1 MTKVAFIVLCGLVG
15 ALAAPRDL
23 GWRIVGGHE
32 AGEAQFPYQ
41 VSLRY
46 GGSHTCGGS
55 ILDETTILCAAHCV
69 DGRMPSMMTVVV
81 GSHYLSEGGVSHQV
95 KSFVVHEQYDSYRIQ
110 NDVSILKLDTPISFN
125 TKVQAVKLPTSNI
138 GGDAD
143 VILSGWGRT
152 NYPGDIPDELQYIQL
167 RTLTVE
173 TCQKLQS
180 AMDVIES
187 EVCTLTKSGE
197 GACHG
202 DSGGPLV
209 DFNGNQIGIV
219 SWGTPCARG
228 FPDVFTRVFS
238 FLDWIAQNR
247 H

>member
-1 MTKVAFIVLCGLVG
+1 MVKVALLVLCGLVG
-15 ALAAPRDL
+15 AFAAPSEL
-23 GWRIVGGHE
+23 GWRIVGGE
-32 AGEAQFPYQ
+32 NAADGQFPYQ
-41 VSLRY
+41 ISLRY
-46 GGSHTCGGS
+46 GGSHSCGGS
-55 ILDETTILCAAHCV
+55 ILDDNTILCAAHCV
-69 DGRMPSMMTVVV
+69 DGRTPSMMTVVV
-81 GSHYLSEGGVSHQV
+81 GSNALSQGGDTYQV
-95 KSFVVHEQYDSYRIQ
+95 KSFVVHEKYDSYRIQ
-110 NDVSILKLDTPISFN
+110 NDVSILKLESPITFGP
-125 TKVQAVKLPTSNI
+125 KVQPVKLPTTNI
-138 GGDAD
+138 AGDSD
-143 VILSGWGRT
+143 VTLSGWGRT
-152 NYPGDIPDELQYIQL
+152 SYPGNIPDALQFIHL
-167 RTLTVE
+167 KTLTVE

-209 DFNGNQIGIV
+209 DSNGSQIGIV